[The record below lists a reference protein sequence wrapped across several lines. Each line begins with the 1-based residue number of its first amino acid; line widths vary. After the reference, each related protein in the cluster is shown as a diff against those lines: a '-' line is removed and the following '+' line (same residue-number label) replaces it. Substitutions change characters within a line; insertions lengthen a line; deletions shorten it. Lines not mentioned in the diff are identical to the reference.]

1 MSLIKN
7 SIWNLAGFVIPSI
20 LAIPGMAILARN
32 LTVSEYGLFML
43 IFALIGYISIFD
55 FGLNRAIIRFIAI
68 NENNLLKK
76 EKILGTSIL
85 VLSLIGISLLILMY
99 LCLDLIV
106 GILNIEG
113 IKNEVVQNSLIFSII
128 SIPFFLV
135 TQCFTGY
142 LEGLQ
147 KFKLLNIQKTI
158 SNSLLVVLPV
168 IFVLIESRV
177 DYVIMGLMI
186 GRILN
191 LLISFF
197 FYFRFDRIDL
207 KIDFSVVRD
216 MVFFGGWITVSNI
229 ISPIMTYFDRFILSH
244 LTNISTVG
252 FYSVPTEIVSRM
264 SIIHGS
270 IAKALF
276 PYMSSKE
283 NINKKQY
290 FKYMFSLFLI
300 TLIFCIPFFVFGDVI
315 VRFWVGEKYLGI
327 SVDILKILLIG
338 LIFNAMAQVP
348 FTLIQA
354 LGFSKTTALIHLAEL
369 LPYLAIMIYMILN
382 YGIYGAAIAWV
393 FRMILD
399 LVLMNY
405 FAKKLLNS
413 DKKNVF

>member
-20 LAIPGMAILARN
+20 LAIPGMAILTRN

-43 IFALIGYISIFD
+43 VFALIGYISIFD

-85 VLSLIGISLLILMY
+85 VLSSIGISLLILMY

-106 GILNIEG
+106 GVLNIEG
-113 IKNEVVQNSLIFSII
+113 IKNEVVQNSLIFAII

-158 SNSLLVVLPV
+158 SNSLLVLLPV
-168 IFVLIESRV
+168 VFVLIESRV

-197 FYFRFDRIDL
+197 FYLRFDRIDL
-207 KIDFSVVRD
+207 KIDFSIIRD

-283 NINKKQY
+283 NISKKQY

-300 TLIFCIPFFVFGDVI
+300 TLIFCIPFFIFGDVI
-315 VRFWVGEKYLGI
+315 VRLWVGEKYLGV

-354 LGFSKTTALIHLAEL
+354 SGFSKTTALIHLAEL
-369 LPYLAIMIYMILN
+369 FPYLAIMIYMIFN

-393 FRMILD
+393 LRMIVD
-399 LVLMNY
+399 LFLMHY
-405 FAKKLLNS
+405 FAKKIFDS
-413 DKKNVF
+413 GKKNVF